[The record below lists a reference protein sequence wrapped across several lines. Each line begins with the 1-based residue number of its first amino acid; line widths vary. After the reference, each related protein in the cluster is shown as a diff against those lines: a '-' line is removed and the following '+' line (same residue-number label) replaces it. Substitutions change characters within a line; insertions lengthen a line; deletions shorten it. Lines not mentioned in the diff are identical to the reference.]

1 VKFTWD
7 PGKATL
13 NLRDHSVT
21 FAEAVTV
28 FGDPLARIHDDPDHS
43 EGESREIIV
52 GYSSAGRL
60 LLVCFTERTNS
71 IRLFSAREVTAHER
85 RKYEER

>member
-7 PGKATL
+7 PGKEAL
-13 NLRDHSVT
+13 NLEDHSVT
-21 FAEAVTV
+21 FAEALTV
-28 FGDPLARIHDDPDHS
+28 FGDSLARIHHDPDHS

-60 LLVCFTERTNS
+60 LLVWLHGKNQQHPAV
-71 IRLFSAREVTAHER
+71 FSQRSDCS
-85 RKYEER
+85 